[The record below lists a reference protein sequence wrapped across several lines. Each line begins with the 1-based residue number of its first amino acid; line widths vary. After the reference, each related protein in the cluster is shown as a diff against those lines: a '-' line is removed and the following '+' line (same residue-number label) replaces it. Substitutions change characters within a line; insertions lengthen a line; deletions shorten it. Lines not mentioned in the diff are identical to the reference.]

1 MYVGVIVPTDIILA
15 WIAEQ
20 VGFKVEQVSICRAAA
35 TSAQQFKQFPYLK
48 IPSAKVLSHL
58 SDSNWD

>member
-1 MYVGVIVPTDIILA
+1 MYVGVIVFTDIILA

-35 TSAQQFKQFPYLK
+35 TSAQQFKQFPYIKNSLRES
-48 IPSAKVLSHL
+48 IVTLVR
-58 SDSNWD
+58 